1 MAKKIDKNDID
12 NILIYSDDRW
22 SLVEESV
29 IGKTPSSWWTASSAF
44 YNAMPEGSVKAA
56 HMPCALLYQVGEE
69 DNQRVTCTS
78 INVDVDKKGVVT
90 NASISG
96 SATVGGRTYNK
107 DFPFT
112 TTGSFHYPFGMRSAD
127 AAIPDASAI
136 APDDFAAFASAV
148 ESVSD
153 KGEFTVSHIVVGT
166 GGPDGTDGGLDTI
179 SQVLTALNTGDMS
192 TASSAASGQAKVLAA
207 EGYDDRDDESIGM
220 RHRGKHSQSMKS
232 RRDESKGTEKAMGDR
247 PYSDVGTMDL
257 GAESDPDY
265 DPTTIN
271 PTTTP
276 ATPSGY
282 TPAEMAA
289 EDANIMDVVTEPG
302 TIAGV
307 QGEGSAG
314 NTSVGEGHGVTESF
328 GKSTWPVPDTLLSA
342 EGEMESL
349 EQATV
354 ADELTVETVPGGS
367 EDALGGGPG
376 ISPTEIPANPSDY
389 VVEDLDARI
398 EAWMAEGETAT
409 HDPYADEVPYEGP
422 GDFSGSEVSFDAERT
437 PIGQKIK
444 RPGALT
450 RKAKRAGMSVAN
462 FSQHVLDNPTK
473 FTKLTRQQAGFY
485 HNVLRKGSKTS
496 AKRSKVRADM
506 RRKGYM
512 MAESPVTWEDSDGLS
527 SPSSPPDDIFM
538 ADEVDEIYGMGH
550 IVGQTGSTW
559 TTSPLMAEGDLD
571 YASGYGQD
579 SAYPSS
585 NGAPVW
591 YGSADTV
598 DLPVVGNTD
607 VRSATIGV
615 GLGIGLMALIARFAK
630 K

>member
-1 MAKKIDKNDID
+1 
-12 NILIYSDDRW
+12 
-22 SLVEESV
+22 
-29 IGKTPSSWWTASSAF
+29 
-44 YNAMPEGSVKAA
+44 
-56 HMPCALLYQVGEE
+56 
-69 DNQRVTCTS
+69 
-78 INVDVDKKGVVT
+78 
-90 NASISG
+90 
-96 SATVGGRTYNK
+96 
-107 DFPFT
+107 
-112 TTGSFHYPFGMRSAD
+112 
-127 AAIPDASAI
+127 
-136 APDDFAAFASAV
+136 
-148 ESVSD
+148 
-153 KGEFTVSHIVVGT
+153 
-166 GGPDGTDGGLDTI
+166 
-179 SQVLTALNTGDMS
+179 
-192 TASSAASGQAKVLAA
+192 
-207 EGYDDRDDESIGM
+207 
-220 RHRGKHSQSMKS
+220 
-232 RRDESKGTEKAMGDR
+232 
-247 PYSDVGTMDL
+247 
-257 GAESDPDY
+257 
-265 DPTTIN
+265 
-271 PTTTP
+271 
-276 ATPSGY
+276 
-282 TPAEMAA
+282 
-289 EDANIMDVVTEPG
+289 MDVVTEPG

-307 QGEGSAG
+307 QGTGSAG
-314 NTSVGEGHGVTESF
+314 YTSIGEGHGVTESF
-328 GKSTWPVPDTLLSA
+328 GKGTWPVPDTLLSA

-367 EDALGGGPG
+367 ESALGGGPG
-376 ISPTEIPANPSDY
+376 ISPTEIPSSPSDY
-389 VVEDLDARI
+389 VTEDLDARI
-398 EAWMAEGETAT
+398 EAWMSEGETAT
-409 HDPYADEVPYEGP
+409 HDPYVEEVPYEGP

-462 FSQHVLDNPTK
+462 FSKHVLDNPTK

-559 TTSPLMAEGDLD
+559 TTSPLMAEGELD

-615 GLGIGLMALIARFAK
+615 GLGIGLMALIARFTK

>member
-1 MAKKIDKNDID
+1 MAKKIDKSDID
-12 NILIYSDDRW
+12 NLLIYSDDRW

-29 IGKTPSSWWTASSAF
+29 IGKTPSQWWTASSAF
-44 YNAMPEGSVKAA
+44 YDAMPEGSVKAA

-69 DNQRVTCTS
+69 DNQRVTCQS
-78 INVDVDKKGVVT
+78 IDVDIDKKGVVT
-90 NASISG
+90 SATVSG
-96 SATVGGRTYNK
+96 TATVGGRTYNK
-107 DFPFT
+107 AFPFT
-112 TTGSFHYPFGMRSAD
+112 ATGSFHYPFGMRSAD

-136 APDDFAAFASAV
+136 DADDFAAFAAAV
-148 ESVSD
+148 ESVKTD
-153 KGEFTVSHIVVGT
+153 GQFTVSHIVVGT

-192 TASSAASGQAKVLAA
+192 TASSAASDQAKVLAA
-207 EGYDDRDDESIGM
+207 EGYS
-220 RHRGKHSQSMKS
+220 
-232 RRDESKGTEKAMGDR
+232 
-247 PYSDVGTMDL
+247 
-257 GAESDPDY
+257 AESDPDY
-265 DPTTIN
+265 DPTTVD

-282 TPAEMAA
+282 EPAEMAA
-289 EDANIMDVVTEPG
+289 EDANVMDVVTEPG

-307 QGEGSAG
+307 QGTGSAG
-314 NTSVGEGHGVTESF
+314 YTSVGEGHGVTEAF
-328 GKSTWPVPDTLLSA
+328 GKGTWPVPDTLLSA

-367 EDALGGGPG
+367 ESALGGGPG
-376 ISPTEIPANPSDY
+376 IAPTDIPASPSDY

-409 HDPYADEVPYEGP
+409 HDPYVDEVPYEGP
-422 GDFSGSEVSFDAERT
+422 GDFSGSEVIFDAERT
-437 PIGQKIK
+437 PIGEKIK

-450 RKAKRAGMSVAN
+450 RKAKRAGMSVAK
-462 FSQHVLDNPTK
+462 FSKHVLDNPDK
-473 FTKLTRQQAGFY
+473 YTKLTRQQAAFF

-512 MAESPVTWEDSDGLS
+512 MAESQVTWEDADGLS

-538 ADEVDEIYGMGH
+538 ADEVDEIYGTGH

-559 TTSPLMAEGDLD
+559 TTSPLMAEGEYPELD
-571 YASGYGQD
+571 YAAGYGQD

-598 DLPVVGNTD
+598 DIPVVGSTD
-607 VRSATIGV
+607 VRSAAVGV
-615 GLGIGLMALIARFAK
+615 GLGIGIMALIARFTK

>member
-1 MAKKIDKNDID
+1 
-12 NILIYSDDRW
+12 
-22 SLVEESV
+22 
-29 IGKTPSSWWTASSAF
+29 
-44 YNAMPEGSVKAA
+44 
-56 HMPCALLYQVGEE
+56 
-69 DNQRVTCTS
+69 
-78 INVDVDKKGVVT
+78 
-90 NASISG
+90 
-96 SATVGGRTYNK
+96 
-107 DFPFT
+107 
-112 TTGSFHYPFGMRSAD
+112 YPFGMRSAD

-136 APDDFAAFASAV
+136 APDNFAAFADAV
-148 ESVSD
+148 DSVSD

-207 EGYDDRDDESIGM
+207 EGYS
-220 RHRGKHSQSMKS
+220 
-232 RRDESKGTEKAMGDR
+232 
-247 PYSDVGTMDL
+247 
-257 GAESDPDY
+257 AESDPDY

-276 ATPSGY
+276 ANPSGY

-506 RRKGYM
+506 RRKGYL

-615 GLGIGLMALIARFAK
+615 GLGIGIMALIARFTK

>member
-1 MAKKIDKNDID
+1 MAKKIDKTDID
-12 NILIYSDDRW
+12 NLLIYSDDRW

-78 INVDVDKKGVVT
+78 IDVDVDKKGVVT
-90 NASISG
+90 GASISG
-96 SATVGGRTYNK
+96 TATVGGRNYDK

-112 TTGSFHYPFGMRSAD
+112 TNGSFHYPFGMRSAD

-136 APDDFAAFASAV
+136 EADDFSAFASAV
-148 ESVSD
+148 ESVSE
-153 KGEFTVSHIVVGT
+153 KGQFTVSHIVVGT

-179 SQVLTALNTGDMS
+179 SQVLTALNTGDMT
-192 TASSAASGQAKVLAA
+192 TASSAASSQSKVLAA
-207 EGYDDRDDESIGM
+207 EGYS
-220 RHRGKHSQSMKS
+220 
-232 RRDESKGTEKAMGDR
+232 
-247 PYSDVGTMDL
+247 
-257 GAESDPDY
+257 AESDPDY
-265 DPTTIN
+265 DPTTVN
-271 PTTTP
+271 PSTTP

-282 TPAEMAA
+282 EPAEMAA
-289 EDANIMDVVTEPG
+289 EDANVMDVVTEPG

-307 QGEGSAG
+307 QGTGSAG
-314 NTSVGEGHGVTESF
+314 YTSIGEGHGVTESF
-328 GKSTWPVPDTLLSA
+328 GKGTWPVPDTLLSA

-367 EDALGGGPG
+367 ESALGGGPG
-376 ISPTEIPANPSDY
+376 ISPTEIPSSPSDY
-389 VVEDLDARI
+389 VTEDLDARI
-398 EAWMAEGETAT
+398 EAWMSEGETAT
-409 HDPYADEVPYEGP
+409 HDPYVEEVPYEGP

-462 FSQHVLDNPTK
+462 FSKHVLDDPTK

-559 TTSPLMAEGDLD
+559 TTSPLMAEGELD

-615 GLGIGLMALIARFAK
+615 GLGIGLMALIARFTK